1 MSEAA
6 PPAAAPATAAPMAGA
21 PPGSQRLASLPPG
34 SVPEPHHIV
43 ELKVSGHLM
52 TLDAGMFCIFQPPG
66 SPVADR
72 NGLPGVRVSVAPM
85 GREGAVRIT
94 TFRDDGWLPGGEG
107 AALVQVAQGPAQI
120 MVTVYQA
127 PNAPAE
133 AAPRLQ
139 VLRLSAEPPAQP
151 AAAAAAPAAVRPAA
165 ARPPGQPVA
174 APPADVEMVA
184 HVQRTGDVGARIGE
198 WLGARGSKLWIEG
211 FSIAPRG
218 PLPAAVAEC
227 LEYQAVLGR
236 DWLSPWV
243 EGGAYCGSRGMA
255 LPLLG
260 LAVRLKG
267 EAARTHECQITATFV
282 DGTMVGPL
290 AAGEAAQTESLAPLE
305 AVLID
310 LRPRAPRTPGMLRGP
325 GLVAPPAASAPV
337 PASPAPAVSPAK
349 RKTARRPR

>member
-6 PPAAAPATAAPMAGA
+6 FPAAAAAVAAPTAGA
-21 PPGSQRLASLPPG
+21 PPGSRRLAPAPPEPA
-34 SVPEPHHIV
+34 PEPHRIV

-52 TLDAGMFCIFQPPG
+52 TLDTGMFCIFQPPG
-66 SPVADR
+66 SPAAGR
-72 NGLPGVRVSVAPM
+72 NGLPGVRVSAAPT

-94 TFRDDGWLPGGEG
+94 TFRDDGWLAGGDG
-107 AALVQVAQGPAQI
+107 AALVQVAEGPAQI
-120 MVTVYQA
+120 LVTVYQA
-127 PNAPAE
+127 PDAPAE

-139 VLRLSAEPPAQP
+139 VLRLSAELPAQP
-151 AAAAAAPAAVRPAA
+151 AARPA
-165 ARPPGQPVA
+165 ARPPGQVA
-174 APPADVEMVA
+174 AATPTEVEMVA
-184 HVQRTGDVGARIGE
+184 HVQRTGDVGAHIGE
-198 WLGARGSKLWIEG
+198 WLGTRGSKLWIEG

-267 EAARTHECQITATFV
+267 EAARTHVCEVTATFV
-282 DGTMVGPL
+282 DGTTIGPL
-290 AAGEAAQTESLAPLE
+290 AAGEVAQSGSLAPLE
-305 AVLID
+305 AVRID
-310 LRPRAPRTPGMLRGP
+310 LHPRTTRTAGMLRAAP
-325 GLVAPPAASAPV
+325 DRPAAPAAPPV
-337 PASPAPAVSPAK
+337 K